1 MSITSIILAM
11 CAVGV
16 LAAAA
21 QAAETPHG
29 QLAGHCRDM
38 LKGGDTFAV
47 IQLLDEQ
54 PDPLLAANAYAAL
67 LNDLYWK
74 DRYLPPAIAIGRA
87 GIQHCLSRARQSVDA
102 QIADRL
108 KGAAKAMA
116 YNVGSF
122 TWDGWDEQG
131 ISPGTTDLAIGMDA
145 ARLNLRLAVELK
157 RDAGPT
163 SDAHWLVGAH
173 QLSAGEY
180 AAARTSFAEAR
191 RLATGAPAQ
200 LMADGY
206 GAIAMVLAKEPLGQ
220 AKFDEAI
227 ATLLKDGSEDAKF
240 FAAQLKTAMDV
251 FRRRMTKAG

>member
-1 MSITSIILAM
+1 MTYIVLAM

-16 LAAAA
+16 LAAA
-21 QAAETPHG
+21 QTAETPHG
-29 QLAGHCRDM
+29 QLTGRCREM

-47 IQLLDEQ
+47 IQFLDEQ
-54 PDPLLAANAYAAL
+54 PDPLLAANVYSAL

-74 DRYLPPAIAIGRA
+74 DRSLPLAIAIGRA
-87 GIQHCLSRARQSVDA
+87 GIQHGLSRARQSGDA
-102 QIADRL
+102 QIAERL

-131 ISPGTTDLAIGMDA
+131 IAPSPTDLAIGLDA
-145 ARLNLRLAVELK
+145 AKLNLRLAVDLK
-157 RDAGPT
+157 RDAGPM

-180 AAARTSFAEAR
+180 AAARASFAQAR
-191 RLATGAPAQ
+191 QLATGAPAQ

-206 GAIAMVLAKEPLGQ
+206 GAIGMVLAKEPLGQ
-220 AKFDEAI
+220 AKLDEAI
-227 ATLLKDGSEDAKF
+227 AALLKEGSEDAKF

-251 FRRRMTKAG
+251 FRRRIGR